1 MNLLG
6 CPCSLHV
13 LTLSDAKSW
22 PNFPWPSTAECF
34 GHNCRWFPITCT
46 CPWFL
51 HYSEPLL
58 SANVSGLKH
67 GFLHYGHGSLLSVW
81 LPHEPHSH
89 CLNKALSRSINVSN
103 SLYCKSGVEAKAKSI
118 TQIHHHFKQNYDLW
132 VIHDSINCLLFP
144 VLSEILA
151 TIESLGIINSWRRW
165 RQKQFL
171 D

>member
-1 MNLLG
+1 MYSLYPMLNLDPISPGLQLQSALDPTADGSPSPALALG
-6 CPCSLHV
+6 FFIIL
-13 LTLSDAKSW
+13 
-22 PNFPWPSTAECF
+22 NF
-34 GHNCRWFPITCT
+34 
-46 CPWFL
+46 
-51 HYSEPLL
+51 PLL

-165 RQKQFL
+165 WQKQFL